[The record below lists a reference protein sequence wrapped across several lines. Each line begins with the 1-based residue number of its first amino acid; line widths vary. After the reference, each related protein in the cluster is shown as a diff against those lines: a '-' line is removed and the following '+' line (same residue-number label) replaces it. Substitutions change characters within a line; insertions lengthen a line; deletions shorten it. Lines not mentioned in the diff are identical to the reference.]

1 MSPAISTLTSTSIS
15 MALPKSSLLIVLTVV
30 ASASLSGQTSA
41 PLRLSFAGAVREATG
56 AAPDTAPPIVEIA
69 GLRTDAANARVRQA
83 RAALLPSLS
92 LAGSWVNR
100 NFNPKT
106 LGFNLPGLRLPS
118 MVPAFNV
125 YDGRARVTET
135 LFDFSDLGRVSATK
149 SQVTAANADRSA
161 AVETSAQNVALAYAR
176 ATRAQAVVAA
186 RQADSVLAAELVGL
200 AVAQERAGVSASID
214 VTRAKTQLADAAGR
228 LVVAANQLDRAKID
242 LARAL
247 GRDPSTA
254 IALTD
259 TLSAQLG
266 AADVPADRN
275 TAVAQAVAVRPDLAA
290 ELARGTAARTA
301 ASAISAERLPRLE
314 VEADYGLS
322 GLRMPDAV
330 GTRQVAVQVTL
341 PILDGFRREGRLA
354 EQQAVVRESDVRAR
368 DLRQQ
373 VAADVD
379 GALLDLHSAAAQQ
392 MIAVERLQLAAQE
405 VSEARQRFRA
415 GVAGNIEVINAQS
428 SLLRARDAD
437 IDARFA
443 AVSAR
448 IALAR
453 SVGAART
460 LH

>member
-1 MSPAISTLTSTSIS
+1 MPTAQPPWRRAHRTWRSP
-15 MALPKSSLLIVLTVV
+15 MR
-30 ASASLSGQTSA
+30 G
-41 PLRLSFAGAVREATG
+41 
-56 AAPDTAPPIVEIA
+56 PP
-69 GLRTDAANARVRQA
+69 ARR
-83 RAALLPSLS
+83 R
-92 LAGSWVNR
+92 SWR
-100 NFNPKT
+100 
-106 LGFNLPGLRLPS
+106 
-118 MVPAFNV
+118 
-125 YDGRARVTET
+125 
-135 LFDFSDLGRVSATK
+135 
-149 SQVTAANADRSA
+149 
-161 AVETSAQNVALAYAR
+161 
-176 ATRAQAVVAA
+176 
-186 RQADSVLAAELVGL
+186 
-200 AVAQERAGVSASID
+200 
-214 VTRAKTQLADAAGR
+214 RAKTQLADAAGR

-247 GRDPSTA
+247 GRDPSTS

-275 TAVAQAVAVRPDLAA
+275 AAVAQAVAIRPDLAA
-290 ELARGTAARTA
+290 ELARGAAARTA

-314 VEADYGLS
+314 VEADYGVS
-322 GLRMPDAV
+322 GVRMPDVV

-354 EQQAVVRESDVRAR
+354 EQQAVARESDVRAR

-405 VSEARQRFRA
+405 VSEARQRFKA